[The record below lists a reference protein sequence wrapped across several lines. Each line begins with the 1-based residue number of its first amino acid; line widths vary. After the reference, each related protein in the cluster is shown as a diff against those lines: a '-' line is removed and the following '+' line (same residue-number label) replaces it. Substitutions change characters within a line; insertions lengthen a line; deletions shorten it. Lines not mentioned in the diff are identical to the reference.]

1 VCQNLAVA
9 AAYSKS
15 HGFNAI
21 TLEGGLLL
29 LFSLSLIHFI
39 TYCNNT
45 FTCLFLGDRIDNR
58 GALSGGYHD
67 ARHSRLEA
75 AKNMKK
81 WEAKLQEE
89 VDRGVRIKED
99 ITRLDQE
106 ITKVLSMAQLADT
119 KRRLAQDQKDPLAL
133 RLQAI
138 HKERETLTANLS
150 IKVRKHFCDSLFFLA
165 DASD

>member
-1 VCQNLAVA
+1 MGCLCC
-9 AAYSKS
+9 SPI
-15 HGFNAI
+15 FDPLI
-21 TLEGGLLL
+21 T
-29 LFSLSLIHFI
+29 H
-39 TYCNNT
+39 YNNS
-45 FTCLFLGDRIDNR
+45 FYLPVLGDRIDNR

-67 ARHSRLEA
+67 TRHSRLEA

-89 VDRGVRIKED
+89 MDRGVRIKED

-119 KRRLAQDQKDPLAL
+119 KRRLAQDQKDPLAI

-150 IKVRKHFCDSLFFLA
+150 IKVRKHCSRQSIIFAHVTD
-165 DASD
+165 